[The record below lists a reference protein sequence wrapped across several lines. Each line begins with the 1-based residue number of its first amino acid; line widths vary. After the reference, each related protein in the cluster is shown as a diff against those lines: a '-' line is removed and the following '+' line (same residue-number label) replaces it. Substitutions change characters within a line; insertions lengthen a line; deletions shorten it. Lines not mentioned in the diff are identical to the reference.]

1 MITNARIVAGVGCLL
16 ISFAPCS
23 SVLGQVADEE
33 EAERCVDVR
42 SIDRTDVVDDYNI
55 LFYMRNGD
63 IYVNHL
69 PRRCPGL
76 RRERTFSYRT
86 TMSRLCNV
94 DLITVL
100 DRMGSGFQPGVSC
113 GLGLFYPI
121 TSEEAQALKEA
132 PPKEV
137 QPEEVPPAEPEEVGG
152 EE

>member
-1 MITNARIVAGVGCLL
+1 MYTNTRILAAVGCLL
-16 ISFAPCS
+16 ISFAPCT
-23 SVLGQVADEE
+23 SVMGQVPDEE
-33 EAERCVDVR
+33 DTERCVDLR
-42 SIDRTDVVDDYNI
+42 AIDRTDVVDDYNI
-55 LFYMRNGD
+55 LFYMRSGD

-100 DRMGSGFQPGVSC
+100 DNMGSGFQPSVSC

-121 TSEEAQALKEA
+121 TSEEAKALKEA

-137 QPEEVPPAEPEEVGG
+137 QPEDVPPAEPEEVGG
-152 EE
+152 ER